1 MRTMLTALLIVI
13 LIGCA
18 QQTQEHAGA
27 ELFEAGTSKGVLEGK
42 RMQEASG
49 LVASISNPEMF
60 WTHNDSGNDAEI
72 FLIDKT
78 GKLVCTV
85 HLPGIKNRDWED
97 ITIGAGPEKN
107 KQYLYVG
114 DIGDN
119 KSAFNHKIIYRI
131 EEPILGSAVTDT
143 TLLKIDEIKF
153 KLPDGARDSESLM
166 LDPQTNDL
174 FIFSKR
180 EANVNLYKLS
190 QPFSTTDTMTAERVL
205 EKLPLTMIV
214 AADISPGGSEIVA
227 KNYDHIYYWKRQSGE
242 KLEDAIAKPA
252 EELLY
257 TAEPQGESI
266 AFDRAST
273 GFYTLSEQKK
283 KMPQHLFFYRRK

>member
-1 MRTMLTALLIVI
+1 MKYMLTALII
-13 LIGCA
+13 STAFSCA
-18 QQTQEHAGA
+18 QQRQEYVIAD
-27 ELFEAGTSKGVLEGK
+27 LFEAGTSKGVLEGQ

-60 WTHNDSGNDAEI
+60 WTHNDSGNEAEI

-85 HLPGIKNRDWED
+85 HLPNSKNRDWED

-107 KQYLYVG
+107 KQYLYIG

-119 KSAFNHKIIYRI
+119 NSVFDHKYIYRI
-131 EEPILGSAVTDT
+131 EEPFLSRTVTDT
-143 TLLKIDEIKF
+143 TIRKIDEIKF
-153 KLPDGARDSESLM
+153 RLPDGARDSESLM

-174 FIFSKR
+174 YIFSKR
-180 EANVNLYKLS
+180 EANVNLYKLAH
-190 QPFSTTDTMTAERVL
+190 PFSTSNTTTAERVL

-214 AADISPGGSEIVA
+214 AADISPDGSEIVA
-227 KNYDHIYYWKRQSGE
+227 KNYDHIYYWKRHKGE
-242 KLEDAIAKPA
+242 KLEAAISRTA

-266 AFDRAST
+266 AFDRTGT

-283 KMPQHLFFYRRK
+283 KVLQHLFFYKRK